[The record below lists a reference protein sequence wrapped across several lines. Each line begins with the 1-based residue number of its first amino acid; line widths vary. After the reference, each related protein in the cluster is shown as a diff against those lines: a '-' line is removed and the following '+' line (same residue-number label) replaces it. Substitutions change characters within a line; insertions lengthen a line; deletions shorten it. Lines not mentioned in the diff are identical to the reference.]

1 MKNVRRG
8 WTMFLFLIQHAEA
21 KSKDEDPARGLSE
34 KGIQDI
40 TRVANYASK
49 LDIKASGILHSGKLR
64 AQQTARVL
72 ADYLKI
78 DAISET
84 DGLGPMDDPGI
95 WFERLTSEK
104 ENRMLVG
111 HLPHLDKF
119 SSLLLSGDSDK
130 KIIDFK
136 MGGIVCLKKLEGNNF
151 AIGWMITPEGVK

>member
-1 MKNVRRG
+1 
-8 WTMFLFLIQHAEA
+8 MFLFLIQHAEA
-21 KSKDEDPARGLSE
+21 KSMEEDPARGLSE

-49 LDIKASGILHSGKLR
+49 LDITAPGILHSGKLR

-78 DAISET
+78 DDISET
-84 DGLGPMDDPGI
+84 DGLGPMDDPGV
-95 WFERLTSEK
+95 WFERLKNEK
-104 ENRMLVG
+104 EDRILVG

-119 SSLLLSGDSDK
+119 SSLILSGDSDK

-136 MGGIVCLKKLEGNNF
+136 MGGIVCLKKIEGNSF
-151 AIGWMITPEGVK
+151 AVGWMITPGSIK

>member
-1 MKNVRRG
+1 ML
-8 WTMFLFLIQHAEA
+8 LFLIQHAEA
-21 KSKDEDPARGLSE
+21 KSKEKDPSRGLSE

-40 TRVANYASK
+40 TKIANYASK
-49 LDIKASGILHSGKLR
+49 LDIKAPGILHSGKLR

-78 DAISET
+78 ENISET

-95 WFERLTSEK
+95 WFERMKNEH
-104 ENRMLVG
+104 EDRILVG

-136 MGGIVCLKKLEGNNF
+136 MGCIVSLKRSEDGNWTVK
-151 AIGWMITPEGVK
+151 WMITPEEVR